1 MSNMSKKKL
10 YAMMALVIVISI
22 LGTGTLAY
30 FTTRA
35 VVHNVITSSGVK
47 IELVETMLDDEGEEI
62 PFENQ
67 DGIMPGQ
74 EVSKIVR
81 VTNRDAKAW
90 VRVRVTETINDRP
103 DRENLI
109 TMNCNLGK
117 APTQWTQKGEWF
129 YYNKP
134 LENGETTEPLF
145 KGVTLAGKE
154 MGNQYENATI
164 DIVVEAEAIQYANN
178 EDFDKAWPDTKTIE
192 EAIY

>member
-1 MSNMSKKKL
+1 MSKKKL
-10 YAMMALVIVISI
+10 FVMMALVIVIAI

-30 FTTRA
+30 FTTKA

-47 IELVETMLDDEGEEI
+47 IELVETMLENGEEK
-62 PFENQ
+62 PFPEETVS
-67 DGIMPGQ
+67 GVMPGQ

>member
-30 FTTRA
+30 FTTSA
-35 VVHNVITSSGVK
+35 VVHNVITSGGVK
-47 IELVETMLDDEGEEI
+47 IELVETMLDDQGEEI

-81 VTNRDAKAW
+81 VTNKDAKAW
-90 VRVRVTETINDRP
+90 IRIRVIEQIKGGADS
-103 DRENLI
+103 ENVLSI
-109 TMNCNLGK
+109 DYNLGTD
-117 APTQWTQKGEWF
+117 PTQWTQKGEWF

-134 LENGETTEPLF
+134 LENGETTNPLF
-145 KGVTLAGKE
+145 RGVKLAGRE
-154 MGNQYENATI
+154 MDNKYQNATI
-164 DIVVEAEAIQYANN
+164 EISVEAEAIQYANN
-178 EDFDKAWPDTKTIE
+178 ENFDTAWPTGKVIQ

>member
-1 MSNMSKKKL
+1 MSKKKI

-30 FTTRA
+30 FTTKA
-35 VVHNVITSSGVK
+35 LVHNVITSGGVK
-47 IELVETMLDDEGEEI
+47 IELVETMLENGEEK
-62 PFENQ
+62 PFPEETVS
-67 DGIMPGQ
+67 GVMPGQ

-81 VTNRDAKAW
+81 VTNKDAKAW
-90 VRVRVTETINDRP
+90 VRIRVTEKIKGGEDSENVLSINY
-103 DRENLI
+103 
-109 TMNCNLGK
+109 NLGT